1 MSLLNHQE
9 QTLFIAVIMISVA
22 LVSLMILMIYQNIH
36 IFIQY
41 HASLLA
47 IETMEGY
54 TPLSKYFYFVKST
67 VVLFISTFLISLL
80 CHSYFIYTLIIHLIL
95 MTLWGMTY
103 LLSIKKF
110 ERKNIIHLL
119 KGTF

>member
-9 QTLFIAVIMISVA
+9 QTLFIADIMISVA

-47 IETMEGY
+47 IETIEGY
-54 TPLSKYFYFVKST
+54 TSLVKYFYFVKST
-67 VVLFISTFLISLL
+67 VVLFISIFLISLL
-80 CHSYFIYTLIIHLIL
+80 CHSYFIYTLIIYLIL
-95 MTLWGMTY
+95 TTLWGMTY
-103 LLSIKKF
+103 VLSIKKF
-110 ERKNIIHLL
+110 EKKNIIHLL

>member
-47 IETMEGY
+47 IETIEGY
-54 TPLSKYFYFVKST
+54 TSLVKYFYFVKST
-67 VVLFISTFLISLL
+67 VVLFISIFLISLL
-80 CHSYFIYTLIIHLIL
+80 CHSYFIYTLIIYLIL
-95 MTLWGMTY
+95 TTLWGMTY
-103 LLSIKKF
+103 VLSIKKF
-110 ERKNIIHLL
+110 EKKNIIHLL